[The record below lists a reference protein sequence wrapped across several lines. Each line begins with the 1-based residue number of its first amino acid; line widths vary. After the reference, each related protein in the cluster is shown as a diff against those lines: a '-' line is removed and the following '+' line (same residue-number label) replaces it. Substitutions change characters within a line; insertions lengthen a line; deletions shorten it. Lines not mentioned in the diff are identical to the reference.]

1 MYQHISEYVL
11 NSNTVF
17 TKGYL
22 CNCEEYV
29 HINFILS
36 ETITR
41 SRHGKNRKK
50 SKYDNKN
57 RIRR

>member
-22 CNCEEYV
+22 CSYEEYI
-29 HINFILS
+29 HINFFLS
-36 ETITR
+36 ERITR
-41 SRHGKNRKK
+41 SRHGQNRKK